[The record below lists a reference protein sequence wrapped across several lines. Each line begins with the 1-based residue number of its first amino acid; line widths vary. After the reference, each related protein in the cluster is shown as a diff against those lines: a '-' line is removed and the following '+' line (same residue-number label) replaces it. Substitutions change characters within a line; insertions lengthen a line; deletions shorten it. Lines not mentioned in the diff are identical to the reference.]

1 MQRLEQV
8 RVQGFKCFDDLSLSL
23 GQLTLL
29 SGINGG
35 GKSTIIQS
43 MLLVSQGLRGKAGSK
58 SFPLNGELVRL
69 GSIGDIVGSSRDRS
83 PKFSFLS
90 KEGGVDWVFKAQA
103 SGRFLLLTK
112 ISSQDSNDSEI
123 VGCLKNLVFIGAS
136 RGGER
141 TTYPMRDS
149 KPLSY
154 ATVGIDGRYAAQ
166 SYYDQVDDEVTIEKR
181 FPGEQSLTFRRQMNA
196 WLSSLFPGAEANV
209 QFFREAQQF
218 GLQFRLSSTSAWV
231 HPSNIGYGFSY
242 GFPILVALLSALPGQ
257 LIIIDSPE
265 AHLHPLAQSQMGRL
279 LASLAQAGAQ
289 VLVETHSDHLLNGVR
304 LAVKE
309 GIISTDDLGVHFFSG
324 PEGDNHGVQSPKID
338 RYGLI
343 DDWPLGF
350 FDQSE
355 RDLLKLADLD

>member
-8 RVQGFKCFDDLSLSL
+8 RVQGFKCFDDLLLML

-43 MLLVSQGLRGKAGSK
+43 MLLVSQGLRKRADNNT
-58 SFPLNGELVRL
+58 FPLNGELVRL
-69 GSIGDIVGSSRDRS
+69 GSVGDIIGSSRTRS

-90 KEGGVDWVFKAQA
+90 NEGRVDWVFKAQG
-103 SGRFLLLTK
+103 SDRFLSLANN
-112 ISSQDSNDSEI
+112 SSQNCNGPGI
-123 VGCLKNLVFIGAS
+123 VGCLKDLVFIGAS
-136 RGGER
+136 RGSDR
-141 TTYPMRDS
+141 IAYPMRDN
-149 KPLSY
+149 KPSSY
-154 ATVGIDGRYAAQ
+154 ATVGTDGRYAAQ
-166 SYYDQVDDEVTIEKR
+166 SYYEQVDDEVTIEKR
-181 FPGEQSLTFRRQMNA
+181 YPGEQSITFRRQMNA

-209 QFFREAQQF
+209 QYIREAQQF
-218 GLQFRLSSTSAWV
+218 GLQFRLSSTSEWV

-257 LIIIDSPE
+257 LVIIDSPE
-265 AHLHPLAQSQMGRL
+265 AHLHPLAQSRMGRL
-279 LASLAQAGAQ
+279 LASFAQAGAQ

-309 GIISTDDLGVHFFSG
+309 GVLSGDALGVHFFSG
-324 PEGDNHGVQSPKID
+324 PDGDNHGVQSLKID
-338 RYGLI
+338 RHGSI
-343 DDWPLGF
+343 DDWPSGF

-355 RDLLKLADLD
+355 RDLLKLAGLD